1 MRNSENSIPSPFNR
15 RHQSKLEVRLNRSLQ
30 YRSAHK
36 DEAPSAQIPDETS
49 EKYFHPERQGLF
61 CDAPLGLKY

>member
-1 MRNSENSIPSPFNR
+1 MRNSDNLLPSRLNKR
-15 RHQSKLEVRLNRSLQ
+15 RQSKLEVRLNQSLR

-36 DEAPSAQIPDETS
+36 VQAAEIPDETS

>member
-1 MRNSENSIPSPFNR
+1 MRNSDSPIPSPFNKR
-15 RHQSKLEVRLNRSLQ
+15 RQFKLEVRLHRSLQ
-30 YRSAHK
+30 YRSTHK
-36 DEAPSAQIPDETS
+36 PEAPQIPDETS

>member
-1 MRNSENSIPSPFNR
+1 MRNSDNPIPSPFNKR
-15 RHQSKLEVRLNRSLQ
+15 RQSKLEVRLNRSLQ

-36 DEAPSAQIPDETS
+36 DEVKKVEIPDETS

>member
-1 MRNSENSIPSPFNR
+1 MFKR
-15 RHQSKLEVRLNRSLQ
+15 RQSKLEVRLNRSLQ
-30 YRSAHK
+30 YRDAHK
-36 DEAPSAQIPDETS
+36 QQAKETPDETS

>member
-1 MRNSENSIPSPFNR
+1 MKNSDKVPSPMFKR
-15 RHQSKLEVRLNRSLQ
+15 RQSKLEVRLNRSLQ
-30 YRSAHK
+30 YRDAHK
-36 DEAPSAQIPDETS
+36 QQVKETPDETS

>member
-1 MRNSENSIPSPFNR
+1 MKNSDNPISSPMFKRRSNR
-15 RHQSKLEVRLNRSLQ
+15 LEVRLNRSLQ
-30 YRSAHK
+30 YRDAHK
-36 DEAPSAQIPDETS
+36 KQATASEVPDETS

>member
-1 MRNSENSIPSPFNR
+1 MRNSDNPIPSSLNKR
-15 RHQSKLEVRLNRSLQ
+15 RHSKMEVRLQRSLQ

-36 DEAPSAQIPDETS
+36 LETPAIPDETS

>member
-1 MRNSENSIPSPFNR
+1 MRNSDNPIPSRLHKR
-15 RHQSKLEVRLNRSLQ
+15 RQSKLEVRLNRSLH
-30 YRSAHK
+30 YRAAHK
-36 DEAPSAQIPDETS
+36 EEAKGQIPDETS

>member
-1 MRNSENSIPSPFNR
+1 MRNSDNPIPSPFGKR
-15 RHQSKLEVRLNRSLQ
+15 RQSKMEVRLNRSLQ

-36 DEAPSAQIPDETS
+36 DEAKTTEIPDETS